1 MSIANNCFS
10 LLPWDAKREISSY
23 LALSD
28 AATFNGVLRRDERV
42 YKKLPRDFAL
52 KHAIGILKQEH
63 NSIVRRFQFCQ
74 DANDFRGMRRA
85 AKDMIRFCLHPRSEI
100 AFQHQMG
107 VREKL
112 LEFLEPL
119 ADVGSDV
126 WEGAT
131 AARVE
136 KMVGFARAA
145 LEVVGEMRLVR
156 HIALPRAA

>member
-1 MSIANNCFS
+1 MSVKANIFS

-23 LALSD
+23 LALGD
-28 AATFNGVLRRDERV
+28 AATFNNVLRRDECV

-52 KHAIGILKQEH
+52 KHALAILKQEH
-63 NSIVRRFQFCQ
+63 NSIVRRFQIYQ

-85 AKDMIRFCLHPRSEI
+85 GKDMIRFCLHPRSEI
-100 AFQHQMG
+100 AFQHQSG

-112 LEFLEPL
+112 LGFLEPL
-119 ADVGSDV
+119 TDERSDV

-136 KMVGFARAA
+136 KMIGFARAA
-145 LEVVGEMRLVR
+145 FEVVGEMHLVR
-156 HIALPRAA
+156 HVSLS